1 MPQTINTNPTHTPTT
16 LPVDDFHGVGGSYVM
31 VDGVRQRVEGPA
43 LDGEQAAEQPAE
55 QAADPADP
63 A

>member
-1 MPQTINTNPTHTPTT
+1 MPQTINTNP
-16 LPVDDFHGVGGSYVM
+16 LPVDEFHGVGGSYVM

-43 LDGEQAAEQPAE
+43 LDGEQAAEQPA
-55 QAADPADP
+55 DPVNPADP